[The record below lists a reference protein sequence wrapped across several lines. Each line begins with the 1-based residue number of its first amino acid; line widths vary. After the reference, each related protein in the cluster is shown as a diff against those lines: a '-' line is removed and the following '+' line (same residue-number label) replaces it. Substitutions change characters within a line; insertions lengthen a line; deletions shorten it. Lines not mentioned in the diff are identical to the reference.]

1 MFQILLA
8 LLLAVPAP
16 DAPVYPDK
24 LNVMCYQDAG
34 GVMHDIQTP
43 EDLQIRRA
51 HTRANMLKVMGPLP
65 DRTNL
70 PPLDVEVVET
80 VDEGSYVR
88 KTILFTPEPGDRL
101 PAYLCIPKNISGK
114 VPGILCLHQ
123 TIAIGK
129 AETVGIGVTTNRN
142 YAQELAQRG
151 YVTLAPDY
159 IGFGDYKIDVYA
171 RGYASATAKGIGNHM
186 RCVDLLESLPEVDP
200 DRIGA
205 IGHSLGGHN
214 TLFVGAFDE
223 RIKVMV
229 TSCGFTRFHK
239 YYEGD
244 LTGWSHKG
252 YMPRIAEVYH
262 KNPDEMPFDFT
273 EILATIA
280 PRTVFINAPLHDANF
295 EVSGVRDCVGAALPA
310 YRLYDEAE
318 NLLAVYPA
326 SDHDFPAEAREL
338 AYHYIDLNFRFP
350 PGRWEEPRVLAHD
363 LRVGSAFHAFDHLSG
378 TDHQGE
384 VAAACG
390 ATIIYGSGLGGLG
403 YSGLPATDELARTL
417 AAESEYNRKLKSTGI
432 KTCLGYLCATSIVGL
447 DTFDKNWRPEFRAKF
462 SSPPAEWLQQGRDG
476 QALKSWY
483 GGDYN
488 PACMN
493 NPDWRKYQREMIKL
507 QVESGHDGVFFDNP
521 TVHTDGCYC
530 AYCMKK
536 FAAFCAQES
545 LPVADTSVEA
555 MRKFAADQKTAFM
568 RFRSTIAA
576 DFFSEMRA
584 YVRIL
589 DRNALLTANNSLNHP
604 SVFFSQSRGL
614 GYNIYEMSKAEDFVV
629 VEDMSTQPRMTDKG
643 AIEYGHMYRMTH
655 AISHGKPLVAVT
667 IAEADYHTPPNLV
680 RLAMAEAAAH
690 GASYMLWSTWPEG
703 QRQRMIDAVR
713 PQADWLR
720 SQVSLFETTTP
731 RRDVSVFL
739 PFRRWTE
746 TDKCAVSDIA
756 GELTRRN
763 VQYAVFC
770 EDDFSL
776 PELQEAPVLV
786 VEEPSV
792 LNEQENNVLSQYVS
806 GGGKVV
812 FAANDGWTSS
822 INPSLVIKN
831 APHVHGIVRD
841 AQNATTVFLY
851 NLNIRRISSFE
862 DAVTPADHL
871 QLEIKIPWKHVANVT
886 LSTADEDKSE
896 TSIPFSLSGDTLSI
910 EIPTLH
916 ISALLQIKIN

>member
-1 MFQILLA
+1 MLQILLA
-8 LLLAVPAP
+8 LLLLAPSP

-24 LNVMCYQDAG
+24 LNVMCYQDAQG
-34 GVMHDIQTP
+34 AAHDVQTP
-43 EDLQIRRA
+43 EDLQIRKA
-51 HTRANMLKVMGPLP
+51 HTLSNMLKVMGPLP

-70 PPLDVEVVET
+70 PPLDVETVEI
-80 VDEGSYVR
+80 VDEGSYIR
-88 KTILFTPEPGDRL
+88 KKILFTTEPGDRL
-101 PAYLCIPKNISGK
+101 PAYLCVPKNISGK

-129 AETVGIGVTTNRN
+129 AETVGIGVTINRN
-142 YAQELAQRG
+142 YGQELAQRG

-159 IGFGDYKIDVYA
+159 PNFGDYKIDVYA

-200 DRIGA
+200 ERIGA

-229 TSCGFTRFHK
+229 TSCGFTRFAK

-252 YMPRIAEVYH
+252 YMPRIADVYE
-262 KNPDEMPFDFT
+262 KNPDKMPFDFP
-273 EILATIA
+273 EILAAIA
-280 PRTVFINAPLHDANF
+280 PRTVFINAPVHDDNF
-295 EVSGVRDCVGAALPA
+295 EVSGVKDCVAAAMPA
-310 YRLYDEAE
+310 YTLFNKPD
-318 NLLAVYPA
+318 NLAAIYPDCA
-326 SDHDFPAEAREL
+326 HDFPPEAREA
-338 AYHYIDLNFRFP
+338 AYNFIDTHLGMTR
-350 PGRWEEPRVLAHD
+350 LQLTHD
-363 LRVGSAFHAFDHLSG
+363 LRVGAAFHAFDHLG
-378 TDHQGE
+378 EFGHQGE
-384 VAAACG
+384 AAAASG
-390 ATIIYGSGLGGLG
+390 ATIVYGTGLGHHG
-403 YSGLPATDELARTL
+403 YSGLPAPEKLAQDV
-417 AAESEYNRKLKSTGI
+417 AAELEYNQKLKAAGI
-432 KTCLGYLCATSIVGL
+432 KTCLGYLCATSIIGL
-447 DTFDKNWRPEFRAKF
+447 DRFDKNWSPKFRAKF
-462 SSPPAEWLQQGRDG
+462 STPPTDWLQQGRDG
-476 QALKSWY
+476 QTLKSWY

-507 QVESGHDGVFFDNP
+507 QIEAGHDGIFFDNP

-530 AYCMKK
+530 AHCMAK
-536 FAAFCAQES
+536 FATLCERENI
-545 LPVADTSVEA
+545 PVPDTSLEA
-555 MRKFAADQKTAFM
+555 MRNLAVEQKTAFM
-568 RFRSTIAA
+568 RFRSMIAA

-584 YVRIL
+584 YARIL

-629 VEDMSTQPRMTDKG
+629 VEDMSTQPRVTDKG
-643 AIEYGHMYRMTH
+643 ESIEYAPMYRMTQ
-655 AISHGKPLVAVT
+655 AICHGKPLVAVT

-690 GASYMLWSTWPEG
+690 NSSYMLWSTWPEA
-703 QRQRMIDAVR
+703 QRQRMIDAIR

-720 SQVSLFETTTP
+720 SHASLFETTTP
-731 RRDVSVFL
+731 RRDAAVFL

-756 GELTRRN
+756 GDLTRRN

-776 PELQEAPVLV
+776 AELQKAPVLI

-792 LNEQENNVLSQYVS
+792 LNERENGILTEYTA
-806 GGGKVV
+806 GGGKVI
-812 FAANDGWTSS
+812 FATNNGWSNS
-822 INPSLVIKN
+822 INPSLLIKN
-831 APHVHGIVRD
+831 APHVRGIVRD
-841 AQNATTVFLY
+841 AENTTSVFLY
-851 NLNIRRISSFE
+851 NLNIRRVSSFE
-862 DAVTPADHL
+862 DAVTPAEHL
-871 QLEIKIPWKHVANVT
+871 QLEIKIPWKHVASVSISTTDKDSAADTLPFSLTGNT
-886 LSTADEDKSE
+886 LSTD
-896 TSIPFSLSGDTLSI
+896 IPELR
-910 EIPTLH
+910 
-916 ISALLQIKIN
+916 ISALLLIRAK